1 MKTKDT
7 FVSDDNFDPEEAL
20 EDAVDK
26 KKFRMKRLFGDTSST
41 NSFK

>member
-7 FVSDDNFDPEEAL
+7 FVSDDPEEAL